1 MNKIPIIEQI
11 RSSGNL
17 LSLPQV
23 ISEII
28 LEAQKEDFS
37 AEILAKSIL
46 KDPSMTSRILKMA
59 NSSYY
64 HRFAE
69 ITTVQQAIALLGV
82 TTVKC
87 LALSSSILH
96 PERIAKDSGVD
107 PREFFSQT
115 LSVASAAE
123 NIAKV
128 TGYKATEEAFIA
140 GLLHDIGVLVFLH
153 HYPNDYRQIIDR
165 KITASNLVEAERKVF
180 STDHTEVGFC
190 LAESWG
196 LPNYLAEAISGH
208 HGDPETD
215 KGNKLALIVRLAA
228 ALTDDRFSGY
238 NARIEERLASINLL
252 ADLLDMTKGQVE
264 EVSMSMMSST
274 IDMAEYMG
282 VDIGNIEEM
291 LIKANQEIWKSYLTI
306 ENLFKDR
313 RELSQSLL
321 HEERAKGALESKNMA
336 LATLSHYLNNAVMAI
351 YGRSQLI
358 RLHLDK
364 KQIDKLVASL
374 PAQIDAMDK
383 SVKKIVAV
391 LDEMR
396 DISPVDQ
403 KDLHSLSQALNI
415 DDRIDQRLEE
425 MENDARWATSQDAP
439 VKA

>member
-1 MNKIPIIEQI
+1 MNSIPIIEQI
-11 RSSGNL
+11 RSNSNL

-28 LEAQKEDFS
+28 LEAQKEEFS
-37 AEILAKSIL
+37 AEVLARSIL

-69 ITTVQQAIALLGV
+69 ITTVQQAISLLGV

-96 PERIAKDSGVD
+96 PDRIARESGVD
-107 PREFFSQT
+107 PREFFGET
-115 LSVASAAE
+115 LSVASASE
-123 NIAKV
+123 SIANV
-128 TGYKATEEAFIA
+128 IGYKASEEAFIA

-153 HYPNDYRQIIDR
+153 HYPNDYRKIIDK
-165 KITASNLVEAERKVF
+165 KITATTLIEAERKVF
-180 STDHTEVGFC
+180 STDHAEVGFC
-190 LAESWG
+190 LAQSWG
-196 LPNYLAEAISGH
+196 LPSYLSEAIAGH
-208 HGDPETD
+208 HGDPET
-215 KGNKLALIVRLAA
+215 GNDNRLALIVRLAV

-238 NARIEERLASINLL
+238 KAKIEERLAAINAM
-252 ADLLDMTKGQVE
+252 ADMLDMSKSQVE
-264 EVSMSMMSST
+264 EVSLSMMSST

-313 RELSQSLL
+313 RELSRSLL
-321 HEERAKGALESKNMA
+321 SEERARGALESKNMA

-351 YGRSQLI
+351 YGRSQII

-364 KQIDKLVASL
+364 NQVDKLVAAL
-374 PAQIDAMDK
+374 PAQLEVMDK

-391 LDEMR
+391 LEEMKE
-396 DISPVDQ
+396 ISPVDGT
-403 KDLHSLSQALNI
+403 DLHSLSQALNI
-415 DDRIDQRLEE
+415 DDRIEKRLDQMSNDERWTAPNEE
-425 MENDARWATSQDAP
+425 HIK
-439 VKA
+439 V